1 MSLDQLRKQID
12 SIDEK
17 IVRLLGERAAC
28 ALRIG
33 EEKRR
38 RSVPVLDPG
47 RESQVLARVGNL
59 DGSPL
64 DSQQVQN
71 IYETIMAECSRVQE
85 PGAERNKP

>member
-12 SIDEK
+12 AIDEK

-38 RSVPVLDPG
+38 RGIPVLDPG
-47 RESQVLARVGNL
+47 RESQVLSRVGSL

-85 PGAERNKP
+85 PGEGRSRS